1 MSWQHPINDL
11 NIFLG
16 LGGEHGVSSL
26 DLRLCMNSWDGES
39 SSFVRQL
46 ALCIATVSESRYEV
60 HTCMLKCISR
70 MVFSYSASWSGPG
83 SPDPDGCGSLGGTVG
98 REIEHLPAYCGGR
111 GEEKWLV
118 ILISRRGSS
127 AVVIVSGWKVV
138 AAAWKFIHFN
148 AFEVFIPRATEKMA
162 RARPK
167 KAYFF
172 PILNKLLIS
181 HGRL

>member
-1 MSWQHPINDL
+1 M
-11 NIFLG
+11 FLG
-16 LGGEHGVSSL
+16 GGHGVSSL

-39 SSFVRQL
+39 SNFVRQL

-60 HTCMLKCISR
+60 VNCILR
-70 MVFSYSASWSGPG
+70 VAFWYSTSWSGPG
-83 SPDPDGCGSLGGTVG
+83 SPDPIGCGSLGGW
-98 REIEHLPAYCGGR
+98 
-111 GEEKWLV
+111 GEEKWVV

-127 AVVIVSGWKVV
+127 AVVVVSGWKVV

-148 AFEVFIPRATEKMA
+148 AFKVFIPRATEKMA
-162 RARPK
+162 RARLK

>member
-1 MSWQHPINDL
+1 M
-11 NIFLG
+11 FLG
-16 LGGEHGVSSL
+16 GGHGVSSL

-39 SSFVRQL
+39 SNFVRQL

-60 HTCMLKCISR
+60 VNCILR
-70 MVFSYSASWSGPG
+70 VAFWYSTSWSGYSTWSGPG
-83 SPDPDGCGSLGGTVG
+83 SPDPNGCGSLGGL
-98 REIEHLPAYCGGR
+98 REK
-111 GEEKWLV
+111 KWVV

>member
-1 MSWQHPINDL
+1 M
-11 NIFLG
+11 FLG
-16 LGGEHGVSSL
+16 GGHGVSSL

-39 SSFVRQL
+39 SNFVRQL

-60 HTCMLKCISR
+60 VNCILR
-70 MVFSYSASWSGPG
+70 VAFWYSTSWSGYSTSWSGPG
-83 SPDPDGCGSLGGTVG
+83 SPDPDGCGSLGG
-98 REIEHLPAYCGGR
+98 L

-148 AFEVFIPRATEKMA
+148 AFEVFIPRATEKWYA

-167 KAYFF
+167 NACLLFF
-172 PILNKLLIS
+172 LF
-181 HGRL
+181 

>member
-1 MSWQHPINDL
+1 M
-11 NIFLG
+11 FLG
-16 LGGEHGVSSL
+16 GGHGVSSL

-39 SSFVRQL
+39 SNFVRQL

-60 HTCMLKCISR
+60 VNCILR
-70 MVFSYSASWSGPG
+70 VAFWYSTSWSGYSTSWSGPG

-111 GEEKWLV
+111 GEEKWVV

-172 PILNKLLIS
+172 LFK
-181 HGRL
+181 